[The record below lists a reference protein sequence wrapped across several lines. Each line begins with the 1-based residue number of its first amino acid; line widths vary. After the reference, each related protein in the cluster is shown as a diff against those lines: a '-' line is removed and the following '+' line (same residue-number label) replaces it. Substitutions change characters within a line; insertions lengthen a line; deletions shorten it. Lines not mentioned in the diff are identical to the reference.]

1 MINWQCEID
10 FASGPLTQ
18 MSKLKVVQV
27 GTSGSITYQPGEY
40 RIVGP
45 SASQHMRAILENS
58 KKWQPYVSGNPL
70 QGWAQGLCE
79 FEAFPTGN
87 VQQVFTW
94 SAWCIQDQ
102 AGTTG
107 TYHPGMVGIG
117 QVGSEWRFGVFRDN
131 EFLIPNH
138 VPPTPDPA
146 GRVVGTVPLQLN
158 TPYLWTQTH
167 RLLDPGVAVV
177 EGWLYDANGILL
189 DHVAIDGDLI
199 GIEFQRTWK
208 IGCYN
213 GFDYSGLIWK
223 VRKVRFGDG
232 NGPDPGPWI

>member
-1 MINWQCEID
+1 MLNFQCEID
-10 FASGPLTQ
+10 FALGPLTLA
-18 MSKLKVVQV
+18 SKLKVMQV
-27 GTSGSITYQPGEY
+27 GTTGAITYQLGEGY

-45 SASQHMRAILENS
+45 IAGQNMRAILENS
-58 KKWQPYVSGNPL
+58 KRWAPYVSGDPL
-70 QGWAQGLCE
+70 QGWAQGACE
-79 FEAFPTGN
+79 FEAFPIGN

-94 SAWCIQDQ
+94 SAWCIQDL
-102 AGTTG
+102 AGAVG
-107 TYHPGMVGIG
+107 TYHPGLVGIS
-117 QVGSEWRFGVFRDN
+117 QVGSAWHFAVFRDN
-131 EFLIPNH
+131 EFLFPDATPN
-138 VPPTPDPA
+138 PA
-146 GRVVGTVPLQLN
+146 GRVVGTVPLQLG

-177 EGWLYDANGILL
+177 EGWLYDATGVLI

-208 IGCYN
+208 LGCYN